1 MEDEMRREPVRKSN
15 KLLLIGAIALAV
27 ALTVGFFVALASFI
41 FRLMDR
47 YELDEKT
54 QTYLEAIIDADNDK
68 LHSVSYDQTL
78 DVRELISILDREEIK
93 LEGEVEIKQTRSIQ
107 IGVRNQYVAAKA
119 IFTVRIGEAKY
130 DVTIEY
136 RKDDDGDG
144 ISSLLIRP
152 R

>member
-1 MEDEMRREPVRKSN
+1 MEDEMRREPARKSN

-27 ALTVGFFVALASFI
+27 ALTVGSFVALASFI

-78 DVRELISILDREEIK
+78 DVRELISILAREEIK

-107 IGVRNQYVAAKA
+107 IGARNQYVAAKA
-119 IFTVRIGEAKY
+119 IFTVQIGEAKY

>member
-1 MEDEMRREPVRKSN
+1 MEDEMRREPARKSN

-41 FRLMDR
+41 LRLIDR

-78 DVRELISILDREEIK
+78 DVRELISILAREEIK

-107 IGVRNQYVAAKA
+107 IGARNQYVAAKA
-119 IFTVRIGEAKY
+119 VFTVRIGEAKY

>member
-1 MEDEMRREPVRKSN
+1 MEDEIRREPARKSN

-27 ALTVGFFVALASFI
+27 ALTLGFFVALASFI
-41 FRLMDR
+41 LRLIDR

-54 QTYLEAIIDADNDK
+54 QIYLEAIIDADNDK

-78 DVRELISILDREEIK
+78 DVRELISILAREEIK

-107 IGVRNQYVAAKA
+107 IGARNQYVAAKA
-119 IFTVRIGEAKY
+119 IFTVQIGEAKY

-144 ISSLLIRP
+144 ISSVLIRP